1 MRFATSNRDSRDLET
16 QANAIEIF
24 GQRPVAPLGQ
34 LFGQIATDVSGLDE
48 QLDGI
53 ATEMGQNEA
62 ALTANAESLGALAD
76 LVRAYKGRLQPAA
89 IDAGI
94 DDARR
99 LLLITLALFIGWTA
113 VPALGSLIVG
123 RWMRKLVEPD
133 RGSPAVPPAEPP
145 SRAADGR
152 LERLLTAQRTP
163 VEPDPL
169 PAEPFRGG
177 VPRKQDEDLEGDRQ
191 TRRRR
196 AGPRPEIRPGQR
208 RHLEHSLRPHDDLSE
223 GERVV
228 GERRE
233 QLAVERAGPG
243 VALPALAGRDD
254 LVDAVRGQGRDEPI
268 DVAPVLGDRVA
279 DPEALDPAELRR
291 VERPAEPILDGRPRP
306 ST

>member
-1 MRFATSNRDSRDLET
+1 MRDIEPRLRDLET

-123 RWMRKLVEPD
+123 RWMRKLVEPHPPGH
-133 RGSPAVPPAEPP
+133 RPCRPPGPAPA
-145 SRAADGR
+145 S
-152 LERLLTAQRTP
+152 
-163 VEPDPL
+163 
-169 PAEPFRGG
+169 
-177 VPRKQDEDLEGDRQ
+177 
-191 TRRRR
+191 RRRSTR
-196 AGPRPEIRPGQR
+196 AT
-208 RHLEHSLRPHDDLSE
+208 SS
-223 GERVV
+223 
-228 GERRE
+228 
-233 QLAVERAGPG
+233 
-243 VALPALAGRDD
+243 
-254 LVDAVRGQGRDEPI
+254 
-268 DVAPVLGDRVA
+268 
-279 DPEALDPAELRR
+279 
-291 VERPAEPILDGRPRP
+291 RPAHPGRTRSAPR
-306 ST
+306 

>member
-1 MRFATSNRDSRDLET
+1 MSEDTRAAVEWRRGLLRLANALIVYGVIGLVAAAIGFAALMSASSRIGSLGERIVSEAVSLDSIIVLTADVLDDAATTAGSFGPTVDQTAVAVGEAAGAIRDIEPRLRDLEF

-123 RWMRKLVEPD
+123 RWMRKLVQPD
-133 RGSPAVPPAEPP
+133 RGSAAAPPAPEP
-145 SRAADGR
+145 R
-152 LERLLTAQRTP
+152 
-163 VEPDPL
+163 VDP
-169 PAEPFRGG
+169 
-177 VPRKQDEDLEGDRQ
+177 GD
-191 TRRRR
+191 
-196 AGPRPEIRPGQR
+196 
-208 RHLEHSLRPHDDLSE
+208 S
-223 GERVV
+223 
-228 GERRE
+228 
-233 QLAVERAGPG
+233 
-243 VALPALAGRDD
+243 
-254 LVDAVRGQGRDEPI
+254 
-268 DVAPVLGDRVA
+268 
-279 DPEALDPAELRR
+279 
-291 VERPAEPILDGRPRP
+291 
-306 ST
+306 